1 MKLVRFGKPGAE
13 RAGMV
18 DAGGVVRDVSR
29 ITRDWN
35 AQSLGDGSLQKVA
48 AADAADFPP
57 APDNARLGAPV
68 AAPGK
73 LIIIGL
79 NYAAHAAETNAAAPQ
94 QPIVVLISPQAL
106 CGPNDD
112 IILPPGSLKTDWE
125 VELAVVMGRTA
136 DHVSEADALS
146 HVAGYAIANDVSER
160 EVQLQGAGQWG
171 MGKSFPTFAPLGPW
185 LVTADEIPDP
195 QNLALTLQL
204 NGKVRQRGHT
214 SDMIF
219 TVAQLISYI
228 SAITPL
234 HPGDTICTGTP
245 PGVGMGQ
252 KPPEFLRAGDELR
265 LTVEGLGEQRCG
277 VVSTL

>member
-18 DAGGVVRDVSR
+18 DAEGAVRDVSR
-29 ITRDWN
+29 IVRDWN

-48 AADAADFPP
+48 AADAAGFPP
-57 APDNARLGAPV
+57 APDGARLGAPV

-112 IILPPGSLKTDWE
+112 IILPPGSAKSDWE
-125 VELAVVMGRTA
+125 VELAVVMGRSA
-136 DHVSEADALS
+136 NNVAEADALS

-195 QNLALTLQL
+195 QNLTLTLEL
-204 NGKVRQRGHT
+204 NGKVRQQGHT

-265 LTVEGLGEQRCG
+265 LAVEGLGEQRCKVAG
-277 VVSTL
+277 G